1 MARRD
6 EEYDSFLE
14 EVWDVGKDVLD
25 VAAGGNDVSVLALR
39 ALAAVSLFTVVKCAL
54 SYDLE

>member
-14 EVWDVGKDVLD
+14 EVWDVGKYVLD

-39 ALAAVSLFTVVKCAL
+39 ALADVSLFAVVKCAL